1 MNINFRVLIKILGVL
16 ALIEGLFLL
25 PCAAV
30 GIVFKEWGSAGAL
43 FEVGIFS
50 VCIGFVI
57 LTQYHFDKIKLHSH
71 EGYLIACL
79 SWLFC
84 SMIGALPFYFSG
96 QGYPMVQSFFES
108 VAGFTTTGCSVFD
121 LATMPRSLLLWKSVS
136 NWLGGM
142 GILVLLVSIFPAL
155 GISGQVIASAEATGP
170 TLEKIGGRFSDTGR
184 VLYLTYLFF
193 SFAEFVLLALG
204 PLSIFD
210 ALISTFSSISTAG
223 LVITP
228 ANAAAFDT
236 VYVRAVIMIFTLLS
250 SLNYTLFYFMLR
262 GDFKTV
268 LQNVETKFFAII
280 IIGATLAIA
289 VSLKISG
296 TYASLWQA
304 VKDALCQ
311 VVAFISTSGYF
322 VCDYTQWP
330 TFAVIVLFS
339 LLFVGGCC
347 MSTSGSLK
355 IMRVIVFL
363 KLIKRGIFRQIHPRA
378 VKAVVIDGRA
388 IPADKVSAITTH
400 ILLFFAFFFF
410 SALVLG
416 LNNFD
421 LETTISTSI
430 GLFSNTGMALGEAGA
445 SGYFGMFNSFSQ
457 FYMCFM
463 MIAGRLEIY
472 AVLLLFSK
480 SFWKI
485 DSVSSI

>member
-1 MNINFRVLIKILGVL
+1 MNFNFRVLIKILGVL

-30 GIVFKEWGSAGAL
+30 GIEFKEWAPAGAL
-43 FEVGIFS
+43 FQVGIFS

-57 LTQYHFDKIKLHSH
+57 LTQYHFDKIKLHAH

-84 SMIGALPFYFSG
+84 SLIGALPFYFSG
-96 QGYPMVQSFFES
+96 QGYSMMQCFFES

-121 LATMPRSLLLWKSVS
+121 LALMPKSLLLWKSVS

-184 VLYLTYLFF
+184 VLYLTYFFF
-193 SFAEFVLLALG
+193 SFMEFVLLALG

-210 ALISTFSSISTAG
+210 ALINTFSSISTAG
-223 LVITP
+223 LLITP
-228 ANAAAFDT
+228 ANTAAFDT
-236 VYVRAVIMIFTLLS
+236 VYVRMVVMVFTLFS

-268 LQNVETKFFAII
+268 LRNVETRAFGFI

-311 VVAFISTSGYF
+311 VVAFISTSGYY

-330 TFAVIVLFS
+330 TFSIIVLFS

-400 ILLFFAFFFF
+400 ILLFFAIFFF
-410 SALVLG
+410 SSLVLA

-485 DSVSSI
+485 DSVNSI

>member
-1 MNINFRVLIKILGVL
+1 M
-16 ALIEGLFLL
+16 
-25 PCAAV
+25 
-30 GIVFKEWGSAGAL
+30 
-43 FEVGIFS
+43 
-50 VCIGFVI
+50 
-57 LTQYHFDKIKLHSH
+57 
-71 EGYLIACL
+71 
-79 SWLFC
+79 
-84 SMIGALPFYFSG
+84 
-96 QGYPMVQSFFES
+96 
-108 VAGFTTTGCSVFD
+108 
-121 LATMPRSLLLWKSVS
+121 
-136 NWLGGM
+136 
-142 GILVLLVSIFPAL
+142 
-155 GISGQVIASAEATGP
+155 
-170 TLEKIGGRFSDTGR
+170 
-184 VLYLTYLFF
+184 
-193 SFAEFVLLALG
+193 EFVLLALG

-210 ALISTFSSISTAG
+210 ALINTFSSISTAG
-223 LVITP
+223 LLITP

-236 VYVRAVIMIFTLLS
+236 VYVRMVVMVFTLFS

-268 LQNVETKFFAII
+268 LRNVETRVFGFI

-296 TYASLWQA
+296 TYTSLWQA

-311 VVAFISTSGYF
+311 VVAFISTSGYY

-330 TFAVIVLFS
+330 TFSIIVLFS

-363 KLIKRGIFRQIHPRA
+363 KLIRRGIFRQIHPRA

-400 ILLFFAFFFF
+400 ILLFFAIFFF
-410 SALVLG
+410 SSLVLA

-445 SGYFGMFNSFSQ
+445 SGYFGMFNSFSH

-485 DSVSSI
+485 DSVNSI

>member
-1 MNINFRVLIKILGVL
+1 
-16 ALIEGLFLL
+16 
-25 PCAAV
+25 
-30 GIVFKEWGSAGAL
+30 
-43 FEVGIFS
+43 
-50 VCIGFVI
+50 
-57 LTQYHFDKIKLHSH
+57 
-71 EGYLIACL
+71 
-79 SWLFC
+79 
-84 SMIGALPFYFSG
+84 
-96 QGYPMVQSFFES
+96 MV
-108 VAGFTTTGCSVFD
+108 
-121 LATMPRSLLLWKSVS
+121 
-136 NWLGGM
+136 
-142 GILVLLVSIFPAL
+142 
-155 GISGQVIASAEATGP
+155 
-170 TLEKIGGRFSDTGR
+170 
-184 VLYLTYLFF
+184 
-193 SFAEFVLLALG
+193 
-204 PLSIFD
+204 
-210 ALISTFSSISTAG
+210 
-223 LVITP
+223 
-228 ANAAAFDT
+228 
-236 VYVRAVIMIFTLLS
+236 FTLFS

-268 LQNVETKFFAII
+268 LRNVEARVFGFI

-289 VSLKISG
+289 FSLKISG
-296 TYASLWQA
+296 TYTSLWQA
-304 VKDALCQ
+304 AKDALCQ

-322 VCDYTQWP
+322 VCDYTNWP
-330 TFAVIVLFS
+330 TFSIIVLFS

-378 VKAVVIDGRA
+378 VKAVVIDDKA

-410 SALVLG
+410 SSLVLA

-430 GLFSNTGMALGEAGA
+430 GLFSNTGIALGSTGA
-445 SGYFGMFNSFSQ
+445 SGCFGMFNSFSQ

-485 DSVSSI
+485 DSVNSI